1 LHLCKLSSRCDTG
14 SVSQLNSLR
23 ERKRAECWAALH
35 DAAAEAALEGGIEGV
50 TVDGVANA
58 AGVSPRTFFN
68 YFPCKEDAV
77 LGLREP
83 VLDDA
88 MLAEFDVHANLLDE
102 VAKLMLAVT
111 RSIQGGDDAIR
122 HRILHK
128 YPHLLH
134 RRVQY
139 VVKVEQL
146 VTKAVSELLAGSDR
160 LADAERTL
168 AAHPVGGQY
177 TPEDAVRMLV
187 MTAGTALRFAMQ
199 KTMSQPTLESQ
210 TEALEHSLALLRAV
224 LKESE

>member
-1 LHLCKLSSRCDTG
+1 VKALTRWHTG
-14 SVSQLNSLR
+14 SVSQLTSLR

-35 DAAAEAALEGGIEGV
+35 DAAAEVALQDGIESV
-50 TVDGVANA
+50 TVDGVADA

-88 MLAEFDVHANLLDE
+88 MLSGFDVHANLLDE
-102 VAKLMLAVT
+102 VGKLMLAVT
-111 RSIQGGDDAIR
+111 RSIQGGDDATR
-122 HRILHK
+122 HRIMQK

-146 VTKAVSELLAGSDR
+146 VTTAVSELLAGSDR
-160 LADAERTL
+160 LADAERIL

-177 TPEDAVRMLV
+177 TAEDTARMLV
-187 MTAGTALRFAMQ
+187 LTAGTALRFAIQ

>member
-1 LHLCKLSSRCDTG
+1 
-14 SVSQLNSLR
+14 
-23 ERKRAECWAALH
+23 
-35 DAAAEAALEGGIEGV
+35 
-50 TVDGVANA
+50 
-58 AGVSPRTFFN
+58 
-68 YFPCKEDAV
+68 V

-146 VTKAVSELLAGSDR
+146 VTTAVSELLAGSDR

>member
-1 LHLCKLSSRCDTG
+1 LCKELKRWHTG

-35 DAAAEAALEGGIEGV
+35 DAAAEAALEDGIESV
-50 TVDGVANA
+50 TVDAVALS

-68 YFPCKEDAV
+68 YFTCKEDAV

-88 MLAEFDVHANLLDE
+88 MLAQFDVHANLLDE
-102 VAKLMLAVT
+102 VGKLMLAVT
-111 RSIQGGDDAIR
+111 RSIQGGDDATR
-122 HRILHK
+122 HLILRKH
-128 YPHLLH
+128 PHLLH

-146 VTKAVSELLAGSDR
+146 VTTAVSELLAGSGR
-160 LADAERTL
+160 LADAEQIL

-177 TPEDAVRMLV
+177 TAEDAARMLV
-187 MTAGTALRFAMQ
+187 MTAGAAIRFAMQ

>member
-1 LHLCKLSSRCDTG
+1 VNVFERWHTG

-35 DAAAEAALEGGIEGV
+35 DAAAEVALEDGIESV
-50 TVDGVANA
+50 TVDGVADA

-88 MLAEFDVHANLLDE
+88 MLSGFDVHANLLDE
-102 VAKLMLAVT
+102 VGKLMLAVT

-146 VTKAVSELLAGSDR
+146 VTTAVSELLADSDR
-160 LADAERTL
+160 LEDAERIL

-177 TPEDAVRMLV
+177 TAEDTARMLV
-187 MTAGTALRFAMQ
+187 LTAGAALRFAMQ